1 MPYAKVLPIRSPK
14 GLGGKLAYLV
24 NAGHRNHADKDISE
38 PTFYK
43 TPNAAAFLAMT
54 VAAVRGI
61 NARRRH
67 GRKTI
72 NHADEI
78 IIRLPDLS
86 HATTEERAE
95 FLSRTIA
102 DCCPD
107 SPAVGV
113 WHIDKITGSADLHLI
128 VANYL
133 DSFPPKTRRSSGYN
147 PIAIARAASDR
158 ITDVLNE
165 RRREQGIAPIVTMR
179 EVRQARL
186 KERGLKT
193 LAEQLAPLWPFPK
206 EELPEKIEELGLEVT
221 RYNPVRDT
229 ISVVLAEGKKAHRYS
244 LDRLLQEVV
253 SLGVNLA
260 AKIVPPPVPKM
271 PRPSPRPNIDGIGF
285 D

>member
-1 MPYAKVLPIRSPK
+1 VPYCKVLPIRSPK
-14 GLGGKLAYLV
+14 GLGGKLAYIV
-24 NAGHRNHADKDISE
+24 NAAHRNHVDKDISA

-43 TPNAAAFLAMT
+43 TPNAAAFLAAT
-54 VAAVRGI
+54 VAAVRNI

-86 HATTEERAE
+86 HATASEQAE
-95 FLSRTIA
+95 FLSRTVA

-113 WHIDKITGSADLHLI
+113 WHIDKVTGSADLHLI

-133 DSFPPKTRRSSGYN
+133 DSVPPKTRRNANFN
-147 PIAIARAASDR
+147 PIVVARAASDR
-158 ITDVLNE
+158 ITDLLNE
-165 RRREQGIAPIVTMR
+165 RRQQQGVAPIVTMR
-179 EVRQARL
+179 EVQKARL
-186 KERGLKT
+186 KERGIKS

-206 EELPEKIEELGLEVT
+206 EELQEKIEELGLEVT
-221 RYNPVRDT
+221 RYNPARDT

-244 LDRLLQEVV
+244 IDRLLKDA

-260 AKIVPPPVPKM
+260 AQAVPKANDD
-271 PRPSPRPNIDGIGF
+271 PSPSGLGHMEFP
-285 D
+285 

>member
-1 MPYAKVLPIRSPK
+1 MPYCKTLPIRSPK
-14 GLGGKLAYLV
+14 GLSGKLAYIV
-24 NAGHRNHADKDISE
+24 NAGHRNHVDKDISD
-38 PTFYK
+38 PIFYK
-43 TPNAAAFLAMT
+43 TTNAAAFLAAT
-54 VAAVRGI
+54 VATVRGI

-86 HATTEERAE
+86 HATAEERAE
-95 FLSRTIA
+95 FLTRTIA

-107 SPAVGV
+107 SPAIGV
-113 WHIDKITGSADLHLI
+113 WHMDKVTGSADLHLI

-133 DSFPPKTRRSSGYN
+133 DSVPPKTRRSSGYN

-158 ITDVLNE
+158 ITEILNA

-193 LAEQLAPLWPFPK
+193 LAEQLVPLWPFSK
-206 EELPEKIEELGLEVT
+206 AELQEKIEELGLEVT
-221 RYNPVRDT
+221 RYNPARDS
-229 ISVVLAEGKKAHRYS
+229 ISVVLAEGKKARRYS
-244 LDRLLQEVV
+244 PARLLKDVL
-253 SLGVNLA
+253 LGVNLA
-260 AKIVPPPVPKM
+260 AQSMPKADADPPPSGLDHLDFP
-271 PRPSPRPNIDGIGF
+271 
-285 D
+285 

>member
-1 MPYAKVLPIRSPK
+1 MPYCKTLPIRSPK
-14 GLGGKLAYLV
+14 GLSGKLNYIV
-24 NAGHRNHADKDISE
+24 NAGHRNHVDKDISD

-43 TPNAAAFLAMT
+43 TTNAAAFLAAT
-54 VAAVRGI
+54 VATVRGI

-86 HATTEERAE
+86 HATAEERAE
-95 FLSRTIA
+95 FLTRTIA

-107 SPAVGV
+107 SPAMGV
-113 WHIDKITGSADLHLI
+113 WHMDKVTGSADLHLI

-133 DSFPPKTRRSSGYN
+133 DSVPPKTRRSSGYN

-193 LAEQLAPLWPFPK
+193 LAEQLVPLWPFSK
-206 EELPEKIEELGLEVT
+206 AELQEKIEELGLEVT
-221 RYNPVRDT
+221 RYNPARDS
-229 ISVVLAEGKKAHRYS
+229 ISVVLAEGKKARRYS
-244 LDRLLQEVV
+244 PDRLLKDVL
-253 SLGVNLA
+253 LGVNLA
-260 AKIVPPPVPKM
+260 AQSVPKADADPPPSGLGHMEFP
-271 PRPSPRPNIDGIGF
+271 
-285 D
+285 